1 MKLARLDHVN
11 VRTNRLQEMIDWY
24 GKILAMEV
32 GPRPDFPFGGAW
44 LYCDGSPI
52 VHLVEVQEEPAAI
65 APKLEHFAI
74 GATGLEAF
82 LAHLETH
89 GVPYEVGRPPGFPLI
104 QVNIHDVDRNHIHID
119 FSADEAAALT
129 TRGLA

>member
-11 VRTNRLQEMIDWY
+11 VRTSRLQQMIDWY
-24 GKILAMEV
+24 GKILAMEP

-44 LYCDGSPI
+44 LYCDGLPI

-74 GATGLEAF
+74 SATGLDAF
-82 LAHLETH
+82 LAHLEKH
-89 GVPYEVGRPPGFPLI
+89 EIAYEVGHPPGFSII
-104 QVNIHDVDRNHIHID
+104 QVNIHDVDQNRIHID
-119 FSADEAAALT
+119 FPADEAAALT
-129 TRGLA
+129 GRGFD